1 MEQIWNKYQSKIPAE
16 KPNKY
21 LDYLTDLSFQ
31 EVNRTFVLSFENYA
45 HRKIHTGHFLQ
56 KVDIK
61 DYNVMIDRENFFDQP
76 LKSNLRTYDN
86 IQKIATAQ
94 GDDYKAGCLLDYPY
108 I

>member
-1 MEQIWNKYQSKIPAE
+1 
-16 KPNKY
+16 
-21 LDYLTDLSFQ
+21 
-31 EVNRTFVLSFENYA
+31 
-45 HRKIHTGHFLQ
+45 
-56 KVDIK
+56 
-61 DYNVMIDRENFFDQP
+61 MIDRKNFFDQP

>member
-1 MEQIWNKYQSKIPAE
+1 
-16 KPNKY
+16 
-21 LDYLTDLSFQ
+21 
-31 EVNRTFVLSFENYA
+31 
-45 HRKIHTGHFLQ
+45 
-56 KVDIK
+56 
-61 DYNVMIDRENFFDQP
+61 MIDRKIFFDQP